1 MTKSNRR
8 KRSDSAAAAQAAVS
22 SAAAGVMDPPAHL
35 NLSDEAR
42 PFWDDIMRTRAADS
56 WTPADLVLAA
66 HLARTYADIEFY
78 TRQAAEES
86 RLMEGVTG
94 EPKVHPVH
102 RVLTDLGAQVLSL
115 SRSLQIH
122 ARATQGESRDQQ
134 KRNGLHASA
143 QKTMSEADSLIARPV
158 H

>member
-1 MTKSNRR
+1 MANRR
-8 KRSDSAAAAQAAVS
+8 KRSDSAAAAQAAV
-22 SAAAGVMDPPAHL
+22 AAAASGVIEPPAFVAVPPR
-35 NLSDEAR
+35 AR
-42 PFWDDIMRTRAADS
+42 PFWDAIMQTRASDS
-56 WTPADLVLAA
+56 WTPGDLVLAG
-66 HLARTYADIEFY
+66 HLARVNADIEHY
-78 TRQAAEES
+78 SEVAEKETRIMADAA
-86 RLMEGVTG
+86 GV
-94 EPKVHPVH
+94 PKAHPVH
-102 RVLTDLGAQVLSL
+102 KILSDLSAQALSL